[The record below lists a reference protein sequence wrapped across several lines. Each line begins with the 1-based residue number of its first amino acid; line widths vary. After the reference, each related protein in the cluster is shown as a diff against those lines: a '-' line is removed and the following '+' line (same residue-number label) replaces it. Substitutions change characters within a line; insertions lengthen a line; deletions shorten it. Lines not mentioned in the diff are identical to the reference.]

1 MEALAPE
8 TLSLPT
14 HTRIIAAVEAITS
27 TLSTTL
33 DTAEGL
39 RRTLQAAVE
48 CVDATGGSIW
58 QHSPETSQL
67 VCRHVCGEKE
77 AELADFRIRDTEGI
91 AGQVFQSGMARSDCD
106 LARNPHHARRVD
118 EQLHYETRS
127 MVSIPIC
134 YPGGVPVGVIQLVNK
149 RGGAFS
155 PDDLTVLGI
164 VARVCGMSIYNADLA
179 QQALRTHALNYVAG
193 FAHDIY
199 NRIAILV
206 TGVPTLGIILEDVF
220 TRIDV
225 ANPPE
230 EVALLREEAFALLD
244 YMAHDADLV
253 FRYAQF
259 IAQLARGLP
268 LDTHFEE
275 GDLVET
281 AEAQILQLQR
291 RAREM
296 QVALRLEAEPPL
308 LCIHDRL
315 LVGSAVYNLIH
326 NALPEIYNLI
336 HNALPETTG
345 GTVRVTLRQ
354 VGDVAVIEVRDT
366 GRGMPAEML
375 QRILKGCATS
385 TKPGGS
391 GIGTMIVKRVAEIHR
406 GTLEGE
412 SAEGVGT
419 TFRIRLPLQQRD
431 ALAREE

>member
-1 MEALAPE
+1 MEVLAPE
-8 TLSLPT
+8 PISLT
-14 HTRIIAAVEAITS
+14 TDGRIIEAVEAITS

-33 DTAEGL
+33 DPAEGL

-58 QHSPETSQL
+58 QHSPDTRQL

-77 AELADFRIRDTEGI
+77 SELVGFRISDTEGI
-91 AGQVFQSGMARSDCD
+91 AGQVFQSGMARSDTN
-106 LARNPHHARRVD
+106 LAANPHHARRVD

-127 MVSIPIC
+127 LVSIPIC

-164 VARVCGMSIYNADLA
+164 VARVCGMSMHNADLA
-179 QQALRTHALNYVAG
+179 QQALRTHALGYVAG

-206 TGVPTLGIILEDVF
+206 TGVPTLETILKDVF
-220 TRIDV
+220 AHVDAT
-225 ANPPE
+225 APPE
-230 EVALLREEAFALLD
+230 EVALMREDAFALLD

-259 IAQLARGLP
+259 IAQLARDLP
-268 LDTHFEE
+268 LDTRFEE
-275 GDLVET
+275 SDLAET
-281 AEAQILQLQR
+281 TEAQVMQLQR

-296 QVALRLEAEPPL
+296 QVALKLEVEQPVL
-308 LCIHDRL
+308 VTHDRL
-315 LVGSAVYNLIH
+315 LVGSAVYNLV
-326 NALPEIYNLI
+326 N
-336 HNALPETTG
+336 NALPETQG
-345 GTVRVTLRQ
+345 GTVRIVVRQ
-354 VGDVAVIEVRDT
+354 EEDAAVVEVRDT

-375 QRILKGCATS
+375 NRILKGNATS

-412 SAEGVGT
+412 SIEGVGT
-419 TFRIRLPLQQRD
+419 TFRIRLPLHQPVPERN
-431 ALAREE
+431 ALPGSPGRSHA